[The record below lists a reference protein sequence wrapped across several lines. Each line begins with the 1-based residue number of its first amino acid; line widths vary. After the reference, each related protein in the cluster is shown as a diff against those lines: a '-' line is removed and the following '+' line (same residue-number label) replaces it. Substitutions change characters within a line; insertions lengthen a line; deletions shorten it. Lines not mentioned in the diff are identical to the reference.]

1 MASQRWD
8 PFRELISLQER
19 MHRLFEDTLTRSRSG
34 EEILLPSSWSPA
46 VDIYETPDHVILK
59 ADLPGLNKEDIFIEI
74 KDNTLILRGE
84 RKIEKGI
91 DEENYHRMERSFGT
105 FQRSFAMPT
114 KVKPDKIKVKFSN
127 GILEIIV
134 PKLEKVRPKKIT
146 VEAE

>member
-19 MHRLFEDTLTRSRSG
+19 MHRLFEDTLTRSRRG

-46 VDIYETPDHVILK
+46 VDIYETPHHVILK
-59 ADLPGLNKEDIFIEI
+59 AELPGLNKEDIFIEI

-84 RKIEKGI
+84 RKVEKGI
-91 DEENYHRMERSFGT
+91 DEENYHQMERSFGP
-105 FQRSFAMPT
+105 FHRSFAMPT
-114 KVKPDKIKVKFSN
+114 KVKPDKIKAKLSN

-134 PKLEKVRPKKIT
+134 PKLEKVKPKKIT
-146 VEAE
+146 VEAD

>member
-1 MASQRWD
+1 MTSQRWD

-34 EEILLPSSWSPA
+34 DASSWSPA

-84 RKIEKGI
+84 RKMEKGI
-91 DEENYHRMERSFGT
+91 DEENYRRMERLYGP

-114 KVKPDKIKVKFSN
+114 KVKPDKIKAKLSN
-127 GILEIIV
+127 GILEIMV
-134 PKLEKVRPKKIT
+134 PKLEKIKPKKIT
-146 VEAE
+146 VEAG